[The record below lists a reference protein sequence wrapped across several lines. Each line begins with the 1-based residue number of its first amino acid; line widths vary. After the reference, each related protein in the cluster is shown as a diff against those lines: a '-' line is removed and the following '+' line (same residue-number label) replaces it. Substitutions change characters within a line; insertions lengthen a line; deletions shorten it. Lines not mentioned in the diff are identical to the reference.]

1 MNKSGNVEGFLY
13 DTLGNESAVYSPEKK
28 EEGIIKK
35 VLLNKWNVESES
47 NISSFQAAT
56 EVSSICTSN
65 DCCCMD
71 TSMYQLIRRYSIPF
85 PNLAERKI
93 ITESFCS

>member
-1 MNKSGNVEGFLY
+1 MIHERTNLLSILQKR
-13 DTLGNESAVYSPEKK
+13 KK
-28 EEGIIKK
+28 GIFKK

-56 EVSSICTSN
+56 EVSSICTSK

-71 TSMYQLIRRYSIPF
+71 TSMYQLEDTAYLSPILLKEKS
-85 PNLAERKI
+85 
-93 ITESFCS
+93 